1 MSSKHVRIYTSS
13 TVAFLGYFDYIFYTD
28 NIIKY
33 THKKAL
39 SIIQRAFF
47 GDKK

>member
-1 MSSKHVRIYTSS
+1 MSNASILFRTPPSGL
-13 TVAFLGYFDYIFYTD
+13 TIFYTD